1 MGQSRKKFLMD
12 RISELASFLY
22 IGLVNL
28 SSSKQSVPYNL
39 PSPVLIKAAIVK
51 QSPGNMHKIW
61 FVYTVLNKIIIFS
74 SRATLK
80 YF

>member
-39 PSPVLIKAAIVK
+39 PSPVLIKAAIAK
-51 QSPGNMHKIW
+51 QSAGNMHKIR
-61 FVYTVLNKIIIFS
+61 FVCTVLNKIIIFS